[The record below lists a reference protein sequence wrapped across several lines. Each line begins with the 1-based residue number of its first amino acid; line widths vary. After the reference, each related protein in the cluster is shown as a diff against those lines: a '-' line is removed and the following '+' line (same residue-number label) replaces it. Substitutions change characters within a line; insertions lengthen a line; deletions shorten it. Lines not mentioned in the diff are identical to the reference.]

1 MAAAGVVAAGERV
14 LRRGK
19 VISLRLAAVVVV
31 ADRGSTA
38 VVGLAGGRF
47 LRVHLLRSIFQVL
60 GGHRARPPAGV
71 VVVQLELL
79 LQCLGSV
86 GLEGLV
92 VGEGL
97 QGLQGLQGVQDQTP
111 DQTGQVLAVV
121 QQATILS
128 EIHL

>member
-1 MAAAGVVAAGERV
+1 MVAAGERV

-19 VISLRLAAVVVV
+19 VISLHLVVAVAV
-31 ADRGSTA
+31 ADRALTV
-38 VVGLAGGRF
+38 VVGLAGDRF
-47 LRVHLLRSIFQVL
+47 LRVHLPGSIFRVL
-60 GGHRARPPAGV
+60 GGHRARPREAAL
-71 VVVQLELL
+71 VVQLELF